1 MDEELLREI
10 ASEYLVPFFSGAELE
25 EQAEVSTARESLVA
39 LRDPNTI
46 SFKADRS
53 DDYRLLLKRSQS
65 FAKKADVVVP
75 EIEVVRAFV
84 KVISN
89 VSEVLQSDFKQDIL
103 TTFQRRVVAR
113 AVGNEM
119 TEPFLLAGIDQLTD
133 WGARLYEG
141 APISASIGFQDTP
154 QESTSI
160 RLGDIA
166 ENDFGAVL
174 GNGIDTLLEFDFQ
187 GGFVSHEQL
196 NITQHW
202 PSYCPLRQAAVAQWT
217 ATSQQRV
224 AIILNRLSEILVL
237 RDEQML
243 FARRS
248 GKWHFLTHDPVV
260 SQMAFPQRSRDV
272 RVAIYET
279 CLDASFARTGAC
291 IGVISEAEQGSW
303 GELVDDA
310 DQLERRSS
318 TKTNAISKIVAGKK
332 FHELDRRLRQE
343 LSAIDGAM
351 VISHLGELLAVGA
364 ILKIPGGSTGGGRLA
379 AARALS
385 EKGLGIKVSQ
395 DGGIVGLRRGHNTP
409 AFRVM

>member
-1 MDEELLREI
+1 MDEGLLREI

-25 EQAEVSTARESLVA
+25 AQAEESTARDSLVA
-39 LRDPNTI
+39 WRDPNTI

-65 FAKKADVVVP
+65 FARDSVVVP

-84 KVISN
+84 TVISK
-89 VSEVLQSDFKQDIL
+89 VSEALESDLKQDIL

-119 TEPFLLAGIDQLTD
+119 TEPLLLAGIDQLTN

-141 APISASIGFQDTP
+141 APISASIGFRNRPQDG
-154 QESTSI
+154 TSI

-187 GGFVSHEQL
+187 GRFVSHEQL

-202 PSYCPLRQAAVAQWT
+202 ASYCPHRQAAVAQWT
-217 ATSQQRV
+217 ATNQQQV

-237 RDEQML
+237 RDGQML

-260 SQMAFPQRSRDV
+260 NQMKFPRRSRDV

-291 IGVISEAEQGSW
+291 IGVVSAAEQGSW
-303 GELVDDA
+303 RELVDEA
-310 DQLERRSS
+310 DQLEQRSS
-318 TKTNAISKIVAGKK
+318 MKTKTISRIVAGKK

-351 VISHLGELLAVGA
+351 VISHLGEVLAVGA
-364 ILKIPGGSTGGGRLA
+364 ILKISGGSTGGGRFA
-379 AARALS
+379 AAKALS
-385 EKGLGIKVSQ
+385 KKGLGIKISQ
-395 DGGIVGLRRGHNTP
+395 DGGIIGLQAGRNTP